1 MEVYFTKINETYYEI
16 NCERSVLQEL
26 NEHFS
31 FLIPNHR
38 FHPKVKSGY
47 WDGKIRLIN
56 LRERLIYVG
65 LKDKLKQFCDDRE
78 YTSSFDDTDQ
88 PNPLNKEKAIE
99 FVKSLNI
106 PSEYEIRDYQIE
118 YFLKSVNHTR
128 NLSLLA
134 TSGGKTTLIYYLY
147 RYFGVKTLIITPMTG
162 LVTQIPADFKDYGLD
177 VTTDTFSKNNL
188 LVKTWQSIQHIKD
201 QEWYDQWDMVI
212 VDEVHTADAAKLSKI
227 MERMTY
233 AKYRFGFTGTLK
245 DSKSSEM
252 SLIGLFGPITKEIS
266 TVELIEQGYLAQ
278 LKIKAITLKYNEA
291 DRKTCSKRPYIDDM
305 GKKKSRPMTYQDE
318 VDFILSHEGRN
329 DFIKNLVLSLKG
341 NTLVLFKFKSKHGL
355 PLFELIKTNAINR
368 NVYYISGDVE
378 NEERE
383 RIKNLLKTETNAIII
398 ASDVFTTGISIK
410 TLNNLVFTSPSKA
423 RIKTL
428 QSIGRVLRTTKTKI
442 SAVLYDISDD
452 LSIKTHK
459 NYTLKHFIERINLYS
474 EEQFEFQLF
483 SKNLK

>member
-1 MEVYFTKINETYYEI
+1 
-16 NCERSVLQEL
+16 
-26 NEHFS
+26 
-31 FLIPNHR
+31 
-38 FHPKVKSGY
+38 
-47 WDGKIRLIN
+47 
-56 LRERLIYVG
+56 
-65 LKDKLKQFCDDRE
+65 
-78 YTSSFDDTDQ
+78 
-88 PNPLNKEKAIE
+88 
-99 FVKSLNI
+99 
-106 PSEYEIRDYQIE
+106 
-118 YFLKSVNHTR
+118 
-128 NLSLLA
+128 
-134 TSGGKTTLIYYLY
+134 
-147 RYFGVKTLIITPMTG
+147 MTG

-378 NEERE
+378 NDERE

>member
-1 MEVYFTKINETYYEI
+1 
-16 NCERSVLQEL
+16 
-26 NEHFS
+26 
-31 FLIPNHR
+31 
-38 FHPKVKSGY
+38 
-47 WDGKIRLIN
+47 
-56 LRERLIYVG
+56 
-65 LKDKLKQFCDDRE
+65 
-78 YTSSFDDTDQ
+78 
-88 PNPLNKEKAIE
+88 
-99 FVKSLNI
+99 
-106 PSEYEIRDYQIE
+106 
-118 YFLKSVNHTR
+118 
-128 NLSLLA
+128 
-134 TSGGKTTLIYYLY
+134 
-147 RYFGVKTLIITPMTG
+147 
-162 LVTQIPADFKDYGLD
+162 
-177 VTTDTFSKNNL
+177 
-188 LVKTWQSIQHIKD
+188 
-201 QEWYDQWDMVI
+201 
-212 VDEVHTADAAKLSKI
+212 
-227 MERMTY
+227 
-233 AKYRFGFTGTLK
+233 
-245 DSKSSEM
+245 
-252 SLIGLFGPITKEIS
+252 
-266 TVELIEQGYLAQ
+266 
-278 LKIKAITLKYNEA
+278 
-291 DRKTCSKRPYIDDM
+291 M
-305 GKKKSRPMTYQDE
+305 GKKKSKPMTYQDE

-378 NEERE
+378 NDERE
-383 RIKNLLKTETNAIII
+383 RVKNLLKTETNAIIV